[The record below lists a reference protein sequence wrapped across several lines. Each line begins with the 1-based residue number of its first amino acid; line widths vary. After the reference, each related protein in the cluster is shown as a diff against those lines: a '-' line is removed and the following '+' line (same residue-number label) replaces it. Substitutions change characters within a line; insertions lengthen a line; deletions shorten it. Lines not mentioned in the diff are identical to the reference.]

1 MNRVN
6 RTRSRMQK
14 QNGAILIFTAIM
26 LIVILGMVV
35 LAFDIGRL
43 MIAKQRAQ
51 NVCDAAVLAGARY
64 LTGYP
69 ASTRV
74 DTSSGTATGS
84 DGSAAVAAKDA
95 VAANNAASP
104 SWKTMTADG
113 TNEGVTITFPPYPA
127 SSGSLVADDGTRI
140 PIKLGQAIRAQAV
153 IKVQATFARIFGFTS
168 TDVYAQAT
176 AIVAVQS
183 ESPTPVTVTATAF
196 PWAVTD
202 TTIWNADTDPPSIRI
217 GMGDQFTL
225 KISNPADPEGVIGSG
240 NFLAVAYGD
249 DRGANAYRDRI
260 VSTIPVTFTLNQQI
274 DLYTEP
280 GNIVGPTEQGL
291 EERLSNDIYPYPSA
305 NDSSWNIWLGSYN
318 SSTGTRADT
327 RRIGVVPIVKD
338 PGGNIHGRKSLELI
352 GFAGVFVEGF
362 ENVTVGDNTYYR
374 LIGRFTNGVYTAD
387 GIIWL
392 DPSVN
397 PPYSSTITS
406 VRLLN

>member
-1 MNRVN
+1 MNKANPSRNRV
-6 RTRSRMQK
+6 RRQS
-14 QNGAILIFTAIM
+14 GSLLVFTAIM
-26 LIVILGMVV
+26 LVVILGMVA

-51 NVCDAAVLAGARY
+51 NVCDAAVLAGAYY

-74 DTSSGTATGS
+74 DSSSGTATGS

-95 VAANNAASP
+95 AAANNAVSP
-104 SWKTMTADG
+104 SWKTMTVDG
-113 TNEGVTITFPPYPA
+113 TAVGVTVTFPPYPA
-127 SSGSLVADDGTRI
+127 SSGTVVADDGTQI
-140 PIKLGQAIRAQAV
+140 SIKLGQAIRAQAI
-153 IKVQATFARIFGFTS
+153 IKVPATFARIFGFTS

-202 TTIWNADTDPPSIRI
+202 TTIWNADTDPPSLRI

-225 KISNPADPEGVIGSG
+225 KITNPGDPGDVIGSG
-240 NFLAVAYGD
+240 NFLAVAYGN
-249 DRGANAYRDRI
+249 DRGASAYKNRI
-260 VSTIPVTFTLNQQI
+260 VSTTPVTFTLDQEI
-274 DLYTEP
+274 DLYTET
-280 GNIVGPTEQGL
+280 GNMSGPTEQGL
-291 EERLSNDIYPYPSA
+291 EERLSDDIYPYPSA
-305 NDSSWNIWLGSYN
+305 NDSAWNSWLNSYDP
-318 SSTGTRADT
+318 STGIRADT

-387 GIIWL
+387 GIVWL